1 MNYKTEQFIFETGTE
16 DSFYDFMHDFH
27 EVFENKL
34 VMTGSGSS
42 NARLEDIKMVTM
54 GHGDEHCADIIKC
67 MKHEQPTIHV
77 CLQGQIRANMY
88 ALDNMHDVRGVYMLQ
103 QTIDYPKKH
112 MSLYSVWMCTA
123 EEQQLGM
130 DVLLML

>member
-1 MNYKTEQFIFETGTE
+1 LNYKTEQFIFETGTE

-42 NARLEDIKMVTM
+42 NVKLEDVKMVTM
-54 GHGDEHCADIIKC
+54 GYDDKHCADILKC

-88 ALDNMHDVRGVYMLQ
+88 ALDNMCDVHGVYLLQ
-103 QTIDYPKKH
+103 QTIDYPKKS
-112 MSLYSVWMCTA
+112 MSLYSVWECTTDK
-123 EEQQLGM
+123 QQLDT